1 MVNQLEVLIQDL
13 IRKNREGE
21 YWDFKSEPHHN
32 NAFLLHDILCLANS
46 LHKGEK
52 YLIIG
57 IEESEEGIWVKGL
70 TKNQANRKK
79 QSNYIDFLRE
89 KSFTGGIRPEVELQT
104 LIIDSKEI
112 DVLIIL
118 ERPRKPYQI
127 TEDYKDKGIIVKA
140 HHIYT
145 RMRDTNTP
153 LNKSAD
159 LWMIEKMWRQRFG
172 IDITSLERMKL
183 LLKDPGNWSMDIG
196 NSSHF
201 YHLTFPEYSIMLSE
215 PNRFYE
221 PFSYFYTNESSFWG
235 KAKFMFHTTPLAEL
249 EYMFCDEMRIMLPIP
264 KTGYLCLETGDNWY
278 YHYKMDTLSGLFLYL
293 LTKSELSLESR
304 GMSAPFIIFKDE
316 TEKQLFE
323 NYLID
328 NQTQLEQTP
337 IGFAGKF
344 ASKNIQRVGKEFGV
358 DPIFADKAH
367 QIFLTWKT
375 RTQSN
380 GL

>member
-1 MVNQLEVLIQDL
+1 MVNQLEVVIQDL

-32 NAFLLHDILCLANS
+32 NASLLHDILCLANS
-46 LHKGEK
+46 LHKGDK

-57 IEESEEGIWVKGL
+57 IEESEEGILVKGL

-89 KSFTGGIRPEVELQT
+89 KRFTAGIRPEVELQT

-118 ERPRKPYQI
+118 ERPMKPYQI
-127 TEDYKDKGIIVKA
+127 TEDYKEKGIIVKA

-145 RMRDTNTP
+145 RISDTNTP

-159 LWMIEKMWRQRFG
+159 LLMIEKMWRQRFG
-172 IDITSLERMKL
+172 IDITSLERMKR
-183 LLKDPGNWSMDIG
+183 LLKEPGNWSMDIG

-221 PFSYFYTNESSFWG
+221 PYSYFYTNESSFLG
-235 KAKFMFHTTPLAEL
+235 KAKFMFHTTPLVEL
-249 EYMFCDEMRIMLPIP
+249 EYMFCDEMRMMLPIP
-264 KTGYLCLETGDNWY
+264 KTGYLDLETGDNWY
-278 YHYKMDTLSGLFLYL
+278 YHYILDTIDGLFLYL
-293 LTKSELSLESR
+293 LTQGELSLESR

-323 NYLID
+323 NFLLD
-328 NQTQLEQTP
+328 NQAHLEQTP
-337 IGFAGKF
+337 VGSAGKF
-344 ASKNIQRVGKEFGV
+344 ASKNILRAGKEFGV
-358 DPIFADKAH
+358 DPIFSDKAYQFFH
-367 QIFLTWKT
+367 AWKKMN
-375 RTQSN
+375 QSN